1 MLHVSLVASFLCS
14 STCGSSM
21 AASRSPNYLAII
33 VRQVCKESPKEAID
47 RQVVSEM
54 KYLVK
59 NIRLRFLPLVF
70 PKGWEN
76 DYSKYTWMKYRPA
89 RMNRRA
95 TKRLSRCWNTCILE

>member
-59 NIRLRFLPLVF
+59 NTSLTAEQIALRLHF
-70 PKGWEN
+70 PDTSYVCRYFKKRTGMSIS
-76 DYSKYTWMKYRPA
+76 DYKAQLR
-89 RMNRRA
+89 
-95 TKRLSRCWNTCILE
+95 